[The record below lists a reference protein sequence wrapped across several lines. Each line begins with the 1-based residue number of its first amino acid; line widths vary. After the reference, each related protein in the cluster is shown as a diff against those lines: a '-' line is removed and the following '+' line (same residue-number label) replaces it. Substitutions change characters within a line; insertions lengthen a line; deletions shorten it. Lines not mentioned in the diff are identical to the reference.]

1 MGQIWAAIKLIQ
13 QIISIVKVV
22 INFVID
28 WRKSQLDSQLQKEQI
43 ALDKLKQ
50 AQTKEE
56 VKGAVKDVA
65 KNSF

>member
-13 QIISIVKVV
+13 QVISIFKVV
-22 INFVID
+22 MNFVID
-28 WRKSQLDSQLQKEQI
+28 WRKSQLDSQYQKEQI

-50 AQTKEE
+50 SQTKEE
-56 VKGAVKDVA
+56 VKDAVKDVA